1 MRVYRFLIFCGLAGM
16 LLALLALPSSAE
28 LGIGTRA
35 LGMGGAFTAIA
46 DDSSATYWNPAGLIK
61 VKRFNLQPLNIQAR
75 IDTKLDWQ
83 DVLDNPPTDD
93 SDRVNLLKEL
103 GSGKAEVDISANIA
117 IASPGFAVFVQPMGE
132 ASLDASGVTI
142 VGDYPAINSEA
153 TIRGTGY
160 VYTGVSF
167 ARKLKDGA
175 SLGVTLKSVQIKDY
189 LETIKYIDDAGN
201 SETILETEKDKSGL
215 GMDIGY
221 IKDVSPNTSIG
232 VVVRNLLRPSL
243 DSVSPERR
251 VNVGIAH
258 KLSGGNVILA
268 ADISSLFDS
277 PNLNVGAEFKA
288 GKFLNLQAGI
298 YERKATL
305 GLGLT
310 LLGAKIQI
318 AYSPDNM
325 SIASGSLSF

>member
-1 MRVYRFLIFCGLAGM
+1 MKVYRFLIFCVLAGM

-28 LGIGTRA
+28 LGVGTRA

-46 DDSSATYWNPAGLIK
+46 DDASATYWNPAGLTKI
-61 VKRFNLQPLNIQAR
+61 KRFTVQPLNVQAR
-75 IDTKLDWQ
+75 IDANLDWQ
-83 DVLDNPPTDD
+83 DVLDNPPTSD

-103 GSGKAEVDISANIA
+103 GKGKAEVDISANIA

-132 ASLDASGVTI
+132 ANLDASEVNFT
-142 VGDYPAINSEA
+142 GDYPDIGSQA
-153 TIRGTGY
+153 TIQGTSY
-160 VYTGVSF
+160 IHTGVSF
-167 ARKLKDGA
+167 ARKLKDGGA
-175 SLGVTLKSVQIKDY
+175 LGVTLKSVQIRDY
-189 LETIKYIDDAGN
+189 EDTIEYTDAVGGA
-201 SETILETEKDKSGL
+201 ETILETRGNESGL

-221 IKDVSPNTSIG
+221 LKDVSPSTSIG

-243 DSVSPERR
+243 GSASPDRR
-251 VNVGIAH
+251 VNVGVAH

-268 ADISSLFDS
+268 ADISSLFDK

-305 GLGLT
+305 GLSLT